1 MVVEWLGFNH
11 EVRDIVVMKK
21 IVIRFSSVFCRWLF
35 CVLDSFVLKGR
46 QYFLQNCGSILCYF
60 KEKLSAF

>member
-21 IVIRFSSVFCRWLF
+21 IVIRFSSVLSVAVLCFGFICTKRKTAFLTKLWKYLMLF
-35 CVLDSFVLKGR
+35 QKEAVSF
-46 QYFLQNCGSILCYF
+46 
-60 KEKLSAF
+60 